1 MLALTKKTDYALIA
15 VSHLAKRAE
24 PVVSAREIAQACGV
38 PQPILTNI
46 LKVLA
51 GAGIVA
57 STRGAAGGYSLARP
71 VESITLHDL
80 IATIEGPFQ
89 FVQCTAANTDAG
101 RNACGLE
108 SSCPIRS
115 PVSKVYGRMK
125 AFLENM
131 TVAELLDDPEVGTG
145 AQSEQQGA
153 MSTLGARVDPEN
165 AT

>member
-24 PVVSAREIAQACGV
+24 PVVSAREIALACGV

-46 LKVLA
+46 LKTLA

-57 STRGAAGGYSLARP
+57 STRGSAGGYSLARP
-71 VESITLHDL
+71 VETISLHDL
-80 IATIEGPFQ
+80 ITTIEGPFQ
-89 FVQCTAANTDAG
+89 FVQCAARDTDSG

-115 PVSKVYGRMK
+115 PVSRVYGRMK
-125 AFLENM
+125 EFLENV
-131 TVAELLDDPEVGTG
+131 TVAELLDDPSVRDEPNAEDGGSV
-145 AQSEQQGA
+145 SFR
-153 MSTLGARVDPEN
+153 GARPDQE
-165 AT
+165 